1 MTRTL
6 ALVLALAGFATSAVA
21 ATPVPQPR
29 IVVIDRAAI
38 MQFSKAG
45 QDIAKQIQTYAA
57 QAKTDLTAQGR
68 ALQTEGRALQQ
79 QVAILAP
86 DIKAKRVAAFQAKEQ
101 ALQGA
106 AQKKDE
112 QLKAGLFAA
121 RQQMEKALG
130 PILQTIVKERG
141 ANLVLDKQAVVF
153 ATAGGFD
160 ITGDAINRL
169 NQQLPTIKVNLNAP
183 PPPAPKQQ

>member
-1 MTRTL
+1 MNQLKWRAML
-6 ALVLALAGFATSAVA
+6 SIALAVGALGGCSLIPDYQRPESPVA
-21 ATPVPQPR
+21 QDWAAPR
-29 IVVIDRAAI
+29 
-38 MQFSKAG
+38 AG
-45 QDIAKQIQTYAA
+45 AA
-57 QAKTDLTAQGR
+57 QALLPWQG
-68 ALQTEGRALQQ
+68 
-79 QVAILAP
+79 
-86 DIKAKRVAAFQAKEQ
+86 FF
-101 ALQGA
+101 
-106 AQKKDE
+106 KDE

-153 ATAGGFD
+153 ATASGFD

-183 PPPAPKQQ
+183 PPTAPKQP

>member
-6 ALVLALAGFATSAVA
+6 AFVLALAGFATSAVA
-21 ATPVPQPR
+21 ATPVPQPK

-45 QDIAKQIQTYAA
+45 QDIAKQIQSYAA

-112 QLKAGLFAA
+112 QLKAGLYAA
-121 RQQMEKALG
+121 RQQMEQALG

-153 ATAGGFD
+153 ATQNGFD

-169 NQQLPTIKVNLNAP
+169 NAQLPTIKVNLNAP